1 MAERISL
8 QELFNSIAELLDF
21 KNNTLSELNDI
32 AYRNFRQIILFRDK
46 NIKSESDRF
55 EDLQTKTLSFIQSLS
70 NQLPPM
76 IAKIS
81 YNHEI
86 SPESKLLHKSNLLST
101 KGVNELLGLVE
112 AIALELTRDESYE
125 SRSEAQNEIKD
136 LVNKVKKLSGE
147 IKDFIQKLQNGIEIL
162 PPAAM
167 YTVEGHI
174 IGVALIMVYSF
185 VVAFNVSFIRLNQD
199 KYEEKMGIDKELEQY
214 TDVLLPLL
222 GIPGYILL
230 HYISTRISLKYSF
243 MVSIILLIGGNIF
256 YYLAET
262 INEKKGSVS
271 WMPGNLDLWFYL
283 IGKGII
289 VSRLPLYGVKQFI
302 GFKVEPSSRVQV
314 STCSVA
320 AIFMGYACGYFLS
333 LTTQGYSG
341 EFLGLTTNEDN
352 AGGLFIGSFW
362 VIIFFFCSVLFVNP
376 DKQFESKP
384 HRHLYIQALT
394 IISYILPFALLQL
407 FVSNHARPKFEED
420 WDNTKFFTFLGVFCL
435 MALPVHIFV
444 YISSY
449 FTTDKTLISLYKV
462 MIIVAG
468 PIYLLSENSDVSR
481 EFWYVAGSL
490 LIIMGVNMGIGV
502 SFAMLAGNIKNHR
515 IGLFA
520 GVLEVIGLVFG
531 NFAALNANYYYFQV
545 GIIVTVLLT
554 FILDIVKYKE
564 FDPLRVN
571 SENNEI
577 EDNKKND

>member
-8 QELFNSIAELLDF
+8 QGLFNNIAEVLDF
-21 KNNTLSELNDI
+21 KNNTLTELNDI
-32 AYRNFRQIILFRDK
+32 AYRNFRQIILFREKD
-46 NIKSESDRF
+46 IKSESDRF
-55 EDLQTKTLSFIQSLS
+55 ENLRSKTVAFIQELS
-70 NQLPPM
+70 SKLPDL
-76 IAKIS
+76 ISKIT

-86 SPESKLLHKSNLLST
+86 SPESKTMHKSSLLST
-101 KGVNELLGLVE
+101 KGLNELLGLVE

-125 SRSEAQNEIKD
+125 SRSETQNEIKD
-136 LVNKVKKLSGE
+136 LVNKVKLLSGA
-147 IKDFIQKLQNGIEIL
+147 IKDFIQKLQGGIEIL

-167 YTVEGHI
+167 YTIEGHL

-185 VVAFNVSFIRLNQD
+185 LVSFNVSFIRLNQQ

-230 HYISTRISLKYSF
+230 HYLSTRVSLSYSF
-243 MVSIILLIGGNIF
+243 LVSIVLLISGNVI

-262 INEKKGSVS
+262 IHEKKNSVS
-271 WMPGNLDLWFYL
+271 WISENLDMWFYL
-283 IGKGII
+283 VGKGII

-302 GFKVEPSSRVQV
+302 GFKVEPSSRVQL

-341 EFLGLTTNEDN
+341 EFLGLTSNEDN
-352 AGGLFIGSFW
+352 VGGLFIGSFW
-362 VIIFFFCSVLFVNP
+362 IVIFFFCSVLFVNP
-376 DKQFESKP
+376 VKDYRGMG
-384 HRHLYIQALT
+384 HRHLYIQFLT
-394 IISYILPFALLQL
+394 IISYILPFTLLQL
-407 FVSNHARPKFEED
+407 FVSNHARPSFEED
-420 WDNTKFFTFLGVFCL
+420 WNDTKFFTFLGVFCL

-449 FTTDKTLISLYKV
+449 FTTNKTLISLYKL
-462 MIIVAG
+462 MIVIAG
-468 PIYLLSENSDVSR
+468 PIYLVSEYSDVSR

-490 LIIMGVNMGIGV
+490 LIVMGVNMGIGV

-520 GVLEVIGLVFG
+520 GVLEIIGVVFG
-531 NFAALNANYYYFQV
+531 NFGALNANYWYFQAGV
-545 GIIVTVLLT
+545 IAVVLLT
-554 FILDIVKYKE
+554 FILDIIKYKE
-564 FDPLRVN
+564 FDPSRD
-571 SENNEI
+571 SSQ
-577 EDNKKND
+577 DNKVDDDKKDN